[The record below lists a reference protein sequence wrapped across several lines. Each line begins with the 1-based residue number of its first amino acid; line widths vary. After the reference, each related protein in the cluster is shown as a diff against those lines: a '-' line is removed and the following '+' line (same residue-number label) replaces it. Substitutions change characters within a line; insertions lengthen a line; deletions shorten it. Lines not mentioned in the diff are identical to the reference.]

1 MAESWGQPVIVD
13 NRAGASGNIAVDMV
27 AKTAPDGHTYL
38 FISQSFGVNLHL
50 KTDLPYHPVRDF
62 APLMLVGTTDG
73 VLPPS
78 LAANSVRDLIA
89 MAKAQPG
96 KLSYS
101 STGSGTSGHM
111 NMALFINLTGIN
123 IVHVPYKDV
132 ALAQT
137 DLMAGRVQAYIA
149 PLPAFLQFIRA
160 GKMRPLGVTNT
171 RRNPALP
178 NVPTLQEAGVA
189 GYEALTWY
197 GLYAPA
203 KTPRDRLL
211 KTHGVLARALQ
222 HPDVKERFAALSV
235 DIVASTPE
243 YLGKYLQEEVVKW
256 GRVVKAMKQRY
267 RERQHPLAHGY
278 AGQNVVYQV
287 GCGLGHAPCAARGAD
302 APPLATERDQGVACA
317 VVAGQAQEAFGE
329 DAAVEIRRGA
339 GLP

>member
-1 MAESWGQPVIVD
+1 MRLVAGKWLLPVFAALCVAGNVCGQTYPSRPVRIIVPAAAGGALDALSRIYGQKVSELWGQPVIVE
-13 NRAGASGNIAVDMV
+13 NRAGASGNIAADIV
-27 AKTAPDGHTYL
+27 AKAAPDGHTYL

-50 KTDLPYHPVRDF
+50 KGDLPYHPVRDF
-62 APLMLVGTTDG
+62 APVMLVGTTDG
-73 VLPPS
+73 VLLVPPA
-78 LAANSVRDLIA
+78 LAVSSVQDLIA
-89 MAKAQPG
+89 RAKAQPG

-171 RRNPALP
+171 RRNPLLP
-178 NVPTLQEAGVA
+178 DVPTLQEAGVP
-189 GYEALTWY
+189 GYEAVTWY

-203 KTPRDRLL
+203 KTPRERILL
-211 KTHGVLARALQ
+211 THRVLERALQ

-243 YLGKYLQEEVVKW
+243 HLGIYLKEEVEKW
-256 GRVVKAMKQRY
+256 GRVVKAMK
-267 RERQHPLAHGY
+267 L
-278 AGQNVVYQV
+278 QN
-287 GCGLGHAPCAARGAD
+287 
-302 APPLATERDQGVACA
+302 E
-317 VVAGQAQEAFGE
+317 
-329 DAAVEIRRGA
+329 
-339 GLP
+339 

>member
-1 MAESWGQPVIVD
+1 MRAVIRTSALVCLAALWFAGGAYAQSFPSRSVRIILPAAAGGALDALSRIYGQKMSESWGQPVIVE
-13 NRAGASGNIAVDMV
+13 NRAGASGNIAADIV
-27 AKTAPDGHTYL
+27 AKAAPDGHTYL

-62 APLMLVGTTDG
+62 APVMLVGTTDG
-73 VLPPS
+73 VLLVPPA
-78 LAANSVRDLIA
+78 LAVNSVQDLIA

-111 NMALFINLTGIN
+111 NMALFISLTGIN

-171 RRNPALP
+171 RRNPTLP
-178 NVPTLQEAGVA
+178 DIPTLQEAGVP
-189 GYEALTWY
+189 GYEAVTWY

-203 KTPRDRLL
+203 KTPRDRILR
-211 KTHGVLARALQ
+211 THGVLAKALQ
-222 HPDVKERFAALSV
+222 HPEVKERFAALSV
-235 DIVASTPE
+235 DIVGSTPE
-243 YLGKYLQEEVVKW
+243 YLGKYLKAEIEKW
-256 GRVVKAMKQRY
+256 GRLVKAMK
-267 RERQHPLAHGY
+267 L
-278 AGQNVVYQV
+278 QN
-287 GCGLGHAPCAARGAD
+287 
-302 APPLATERDQGVACA
+302 E
-317 VVAGQAQEAFGE
+317 
-329 DAAVEIRRGA
+329 
-339 GLP
+339 

>member
-1 MAESWGQPVIVD
+1 MHLVAGKWLLPLFAALCVAGNVCGQIYPSRPVRIILPAAAGGALDALSRIYGQKMSESWAQPVIVE
-13 NRAGASGNIAVDMV
+13 NRAGASGNIAADIV
-27 AKTAPDGHTYL
+27 AKAAPDGHTYL

-62 APLMLVGTTDG
+62 APVMLVGTTDG
-73 VLPPS
+73 VLLVPPS
-78 LAANSVRDLIA
+78 LAANSVQDLIA
-89 MAKAQPG
+89 MARAQPG

-160 GKMRPLGVTNT
+160 GKMRALGVTST
-171 RRNPALP
+171 RRNPSLP
-178 NVPTLQEAGVA
+178 TVPTLQEAGVP
-189 GYEALTWY
+189 GYEAVTWY

-203 KTPRDRLL
+203 RTPRDRIVR
-211 KTHGVLARALQ
+211 THGVLAKALQ

-243 YLGKYLQEEVVKW
+243 YLDKYLKEEIEKW
-256 GRVVKAMKQRY
+256 GRVVKAMKL
-267 RERQHPLAHGY
+267 QH
-278 AGQNVVYQV
+278 
-287 GCGLGHAPCAARGAD
+287 
-302 APPLATERDQGVACA
+302 E
-317 VVAGQAQEAFGE
+317 
-329 DAAVEIRRGA
+329 
-339 GLP
+339 

>member
-1 MAESWGQPVIVD
+1 MQAVSWITSLGLLTALCVAGNVCGQTYPSRPVRIIVPAAAGGALDALSRIYGQKMAELWGQPVIVE
-13 NRAGASGNIAVDMV
+13 NRAGASGNIAADIV
-27 AKTAPDGHTYL
+27 AKAAPDGHTYL

-50 KTDLPYHPVRDF
+50 KSDLPYHPLRDF
-62 APLMLVGTTDG
+62 APVMLVGTTDG
-73 VLPPS
+73 VLLVPPS
-78 LAANSVRDLIA
+78 LAVNSVQELIA
-89 MAKAQPG
+89 RAKAQPG

-171 RRNPALP
+171 RRNPLLP
-178 NVPTLQEAGVA
+178 DVPTLQEAGVP
-189 GYEALTWY
+189 GYEAVTWY

-203 KTPRDRLL
+203 KTPRERIRL
-211 KTHGVLARALQ
+211 THGVLAKALQ
-222 HPDVKERFAALSV
+222 QPDVKGRFAALSV

-243 YLGKYLQEEVVKW
+243 HLGNYLEEEVEKW
-256 GRVVKAMKQRY
+256 GRVVKAMK
-267 RERQHPLAHGY
+267 L
-278 AGQNVVYQV
+278 QN
-287 GCGLGHAPCAARGAD
+287 
-302 APPLATERDQGVACA
+302 E
-317 VVAGQAQEAFGE
+317 
-329 DAAVEIRRGA
+329 
-339 GLP
+339 

>member
-1 MAESWGQPVIVD
+1 MVQHILWKFALGLLSALCIAGGADAQSFPSRPVRIILPAAAGGALDALSRIYGQKMAEFWGQQVIVE
-13 NRAGASGNIAVDMV
+13 NRAGASGNIAADMV
-27 AKTAPDGHTYL
+27 AKAAPDGHTYL

-62 APLMLVGTTDG
+62 APVMLVGTTDG
-73 VLPPS
+73 VLLVPPS
-78 LAANSVRDLIA
+78 LAVNSVQDLIA
-89 MAKAQPG
+89 MSRAQPG

-171 RRNPALP
+171 RRNPSLP
-178 NVPTLQEAGVA
+178 DVPTLQEAGVS
-189 GYEALTWY
+189 GYEAVTWY

-203 KTPRDRLL
+203 RTPRDRILR
-211 KTHGVLARALQ
+211 THGVLAKALQ
-222 HPDVKERFAALSV
+222 HPEVKERFAALSV
-235 DIVASTPE
+235 DIVGSTPE
-243 YLGKYLQEEVVKW
+243 HLGKYLQEEVVKW
-256 GRVVKAMKQRY
+256 GRVVKAMKL
-267 RERQHPLAHGY
+267 QH
-278 AGQNVVYQV
+278 
-287 GCGLGHAPCAARGAD
+287 
-302 APPLATERDQGVACA
+302 E
-317 VVAGQAQEAFGE
+317 
-329 DAAVEIRRGA
+329 
-339 GLP
+339 

>member
-1 MAESWGQPVIVD
+1 MMQRILWKSALGLLAALCVAGNGSAQSYPSRPGRIILPAAAGGALDALSRIYGQKMSESWGQPVIVE
-13 NRAGASGNIAVDMV
+13 NRAGASGNIAADMV
-27 AKTAPDGHTYL
+27 AKAAPDGHTYL

-62 APLMLVGTTDG
+62 APVMLVGTTDG
-73 VLPPS
+73 VLLVPPS
-78 LAANSVRDLIA
+78 LAVNSVQDLIA
-89 MAKAQPG
+89 IARAQPG

-137 DLMAGRVQAYIA
+137 DLMAERVQAYIA

-160 GKMRPLGVTNT
+160 GKMRPLGVTNI
-171 RRNPALP
+171 RRNASLPA
-178 NVPTLQEAGVA
+178 VPTLQEAGVA

-203 KTPRDRLL
+203 KTPRDRILR
-211 KTHGVLARALQ
+211 THGALAKALQ

-235 DIVASTPE
+235 DIVGSTPE
-243 YLGKYLQEEVVKW
+243 YLGQYLKEEIEKW
-256 GRVVKAMKQRY
+256 GRVVKAMKL
-267 RERQHPLAHGY
+267 QH
-278 AGQNVVYQV
+278 
-287 GCGLGHAPCAARGAD
+287 
-302 APPLATERDQGVACA
+302 E
-317 VVAGQAQEAFGE
+317 
-329 DAAVEIRRGA
+329 
-339 GLP
+339 